1 MITCLWVRD
10 PHPTARDHEDRSMD
24 SATLLSRTLLSL
36 ALLIRCKGLG
46 HRVHRIVARAVRND
60 LADRSGCCH
69 RDPRE

>member
-1 MITCLWVRD
+1 
-10 PHPTARDHEDRSMD
+10 MD